1 MKEQWYNRTLFQN
14 PSEKTKRKEL
24 LDTGCGLGGIADDL
38 SHFYPDVVIDIMD
51 GNSRNFQ
58 NAKQL
63 PNIKIRKIYE
73 GGAENICQVV
83 GRTKYDIIIIPGVSF
98 KANEA

>member
-1 MKEQWYNRTLFQN
+1 
-14 PSEKTKRKEL
+14 
-24 LDTGCGLGGIADDL
+24 
-38 SHFYPDVVIDIMD
+38 MD